1 MKISKILPGFAAV
14 AFVFAGVVSPV
25 SAATMVVHPLDPQG
39 WGFVQETPTGSGQFV
54 NGPAV
59 PPMGTGSAEL
69 TVDSTGGVI
78 LANPAYGGMALSQI
92 STLEYSTYRVSG
104 GDALAPALQFN
115 VDTNQFDAN
124 VAWQG
129 RLVYEPYHTQA
140 VLTGA
145 WQTWDTLDDA
155 AGTGTGNWWF
165 TGAPGNTVC
174 PQANPCTW
182 TEVLTAFPNAG
193 VHAVFGAVLFKAG
206 GGWSTGF
213 IGNVDA
219 FILNEDVYD
228 FELDVVVPP
237 VFPMSKDECK
247 EGGWMTFGDMFK
259 NQGQCVSY
267 VATGKNVV

>member
-1 MKISKILPGFAAV
+1 MKISKILPAFAAL

-25 SAATMVVHPLDPQG
+25 SAAMFVVEPSNPQG
-39 WGFVQETPTGSGQFV
+39 WAFAQETPTGSGQFV

-69 TVDSTGGVI
+69 TVDSTGGVV
-78 LANPAYGGMALSQI
+78 LGNAAYGGMALSNI
-92 STLEYSTYRVSG
+92 NTLEYSTYRVSG
-104 GDALAPALQFN
+104 GNALAPALQFN
-115 VDTNQFDAN
+115 IDTNQFDAN

-129 RLVYEPYHTQA
+129 RLVYEPYHTQT
-140 VLTGA
+140 VLTGE
-145 WQTWDTLDDA
+145 WQAWDTLDDA

-193 VHAVFGAVLFKAG
+193 VHTVFGGVLFKAG
-206 GGWSTGF
+206 GGWVGGF
-213 IGNVDA
+213 VGNVDA
-219 FILNEDVYD
+219 FVINSDVYD
-228 FELDVVVPP
+228 FEAEAPAPAVPT
-237 VFPMSKDECK
+237 SKDECK
-247 EGGWMTFGDMFK
+247 NGGWMNYGDMFR

-267 VATGKNVV
+267 VNHQG